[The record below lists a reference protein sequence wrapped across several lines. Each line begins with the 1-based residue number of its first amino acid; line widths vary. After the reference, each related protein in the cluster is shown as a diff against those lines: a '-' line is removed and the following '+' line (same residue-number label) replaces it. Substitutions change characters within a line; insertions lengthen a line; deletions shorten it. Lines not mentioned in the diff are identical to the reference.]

1 MPEVT
6 NSSSPLAGHTGD
18 VKPPVLFDRYLL
30 VAVFGIL
37 ILGLIMVASASMAIS
52 EQQYNN
58 PFHYLI
64 RQLLFLVLSGIGVTI
79 VLRIPIERWEQLSM
93 PIFFIALILL
103 VLVLVPGIGRV
114 VNGSRRWIGFG
125 PFGLQVSEFAK
136 FAIIL
141 FMSGYLVRR
150 QEEVRT
156 KLSGF
161 IKPMLVLGFVSILLL
176 LQPDFG
182 ATTVVVVTVMGMMFL
197 GGVKLRQFLSLLLI
211 VILAMAFLAIS
222 APYRMQR
229 LTTFLNPWAHAFSS
243 GYQLTQSLIAF
254 GRGSL
259 FGVGLGNSVQK
270 LFYLPEAHT
279 DFLFAVLAE
288 ELGFVGVIVV
298 VALYGLLIWRAMV
311 IGRKTQ
317 LRGKAFAAYVA
328 YGIGM
333 WLSLQAV
340 INMGVNSGMLPTKGL
355 TLPLMSYGGSSLLID
370 CMAIGLLFRIDYE
383 ARLTLLGFSNL
394 IKKRNW

>member
-1 MPEVT
+1 MSKTVAQTGKVT
-6 NSSSPLAGHTGD
+6 TPA
-18 VKPPVLFDRYLL
+18 LFDRYLL
-30 VAVFGIL
+30 VSVFFIL
-37 ILGLIMVASASMAIS
+37 ALGLVMVASASMAIS
-52 EQQYNN
+52 EKQFGE
-58 PFHYLI
+58 PFHYLF
-64 RQLLFLVLSGIGVTI
+64 RQLFFLAISGVAVAII
-79 VLRIPIERWEQLSM
+79 IRIPVDRWEQLGP
-93 PIFFIALILL
+93 PIFIFAVVLLI
-103 VLVLVPGIGRV
+103 LVLVPGIGRV
-114 VNGSRRWIGFG
+114 VNGSRRWIGVG

-136 FAIIL
+136 FAMIL
-141 FMSGYLVRR
+141 FMAGYLVRR
-150 QEEVRT
+150 QDEVRT
-156 KLSGF
+156 KISGF
-161 IKPMLVLGFVSILLL
+161 IKPMVLLGIVAILLL

-182 ATTVVVVTVMGMMFL
+182 ATSVIVVTVMGMMFL
-197 GGVKLRQFLSLLLI
+197 AGVKLRQFIALLVI
-211 VILAMAFLAIS
+211 VALLMAVLAIS

-229 LTTFLNPWAHAFSS
+229 LTTFVNPWAHPFSS

-254 GRGSL
+254 GRGSW

-288 ELGFVGVIVV
+288 ELGLLGVIVV
-298 VALYGLLIWRAMV
+298 IGLYFLLIWRAMA

-317 LRGKAFAAYVA
+317 LRGRAFSAYVA

-383 ARLTLLGFSNL
+383 ARLALLGFSSL
-394 IKKRNW
+394 IKKRKW